1 MERNGEVK
9 GNGEGR
15 RVRERLLMTPVIRL
29 AMTSTSS
36 GLVGDLDLIRT
47 AELFRTVSM
56 AFRPA
61 KTIVWPDSVMEKGEV
76 A

>member
-1 MERNGEVK
+1 
-9 GNGEGR
+9 
-15 RVRERLLMTPVIRL
+15 MTPVIRL

-47 AELFRTVSM
+47 AELCRTVSM

-76 A
+76 G